1 MKYLIYFTFITLF
14 SFELKSEEVLVV
26 TENWPPYNYLNKD
39 GELVGNSTAI
49 VHQILSDADITYKT
63 RVYPWAR
70 SFQIAYQKKNTL
82 IYSIYK
88 TKERE
93 NKFHWFC
100 PIIKPTP
107 MHFYK
112 MKDNSSVQFNN
123 IEQAKQFTIGI
134 IRGDWSHSYLLNLGF
149 EEGEQLDLAPEM
161 SINTSKLIAGRINL
175 LVNSELGM
183 RLELKKHNRPFSS
196 VTKLFT
202 IDLTGQNEICMAI
215 NKTSSKE
222 LIKKISVAFEH
233 FKNNSKP
240 R

>member
-1 MKYLIYFTFITLF
+1 MKLFIIITFLTLI
-14 SFELKSEEVLVV
+14 SFESKSKDLLVV

-39 GELVGNSTAI
+39 GKLVGTSTAI
-49 VHQILSDADITYKT
+49 VNKILSDADIKYKILM
-63 RVYPWAR
+63 YPWAR
-70 SFQIAYQKKNTL
+70 SFQIASQKKNTL

-93 NKFHWFC
+93 DKFHWFC

-107 MHFYK
+107 IHFYQMANNPAIEFK
-112 MKDNSSVQFNN
+112 N
-123 IEQAKQFTIGI
+123 IEQAKQYTIGI

-149 EEGEQLDLAPEM
+149 KEGEQLDLAPEM

-183 RLELKKHNRPFSS
+183 KLELKKHNLPFNT
-196 VTKLFT
+196 VTKLFS

-215 NKTSSKE
+215 NKDSPNE
-222 LIKKISVAFEH
+222 LIQKINMAFDRFKK
-233 FKNNSKP
+233 SK
-240 R
+240 